1 MTSKIEKAIK
11 RTVSALKEES
21 TSNYIGLKL
30 NIRQAVDYL
39 QVAMFPSY
47 IGQNFAAC
55 QLCKDAENCKSKSD
69 EQRRREA
76 LVKASGYLLSSFSSF
91 VSKEEAENDTE
102 ALINKLP
109 EITAILKTDIQAAFE
124 GDPAATS
131 LDEVILSYPAFF
143 AISVYRIA
151 HELYL
156 MKLPVIPRMMTEYA
170 HEITGI
176 DIHPGAVIG
185 KYFFIDHGTGVVI
198 GETTTVGEHVKL
210 YQHVTLGARSFETL
224 PDGLLVKGIKRHPDI
239 GNNVIIY
246 AGATV
251 LGGDTR
257 IGNNCTI
264 GSNVWITHSIRD
276 NQTVIK

>member
-1 MTSKIEKAIK
+1 MTSRIEEAIK
-11 RTVSALKEES
+11 RTVNSLKENS
-21 TSNYIGLKL
+21 TANYIGLKVNL
-30 NIRQAVDYL
+30 RQAVECL

-47 IGQNFAAC
+47 IGQDFSVC
-55 QLCKDAENCKSKSD
+55 KVCKDAESCKSRSD
-69 EQRRREA
+69 EQRRTLA
-76 LVKASGYLLSSFSSF
+76 LLKASEYLISTFSSF
-91 VSKEEAENDTE
+91 VSKEEAEKDTVE
-102 ALINKLP
+102 LINKLP
-109 EITAILKTDIQAAFE
+109 AITTILKTDIQAAYE

-156 MKLPVIPRMMTEYA
+156 MNLPVIPRMMTEYA

-176 DIHPGAVIG
+176 DIHPGATIG

-210 YQHVTLGARSFETL
+210 YQHVTLGAKSFETQ
-224 PDGLLVKGIKRHPDI
+224 PDGSLVKGIKRHPDI

-251 LGGDTR
+251 LGGDTK

-264 GSNVWITHSIRD
+264 GSNVWITHSIND
-276 NQTVIK
+276 NQTVAK

>member
-1 MTSKIEKAIK
+1 MTSKIEEAIK
-11 RTVSALKEES
+11 STVNALREES

-30 NIRQAVDYL
+30 NLRQAVDYL

-47 IGQNFAAC
+47 IGQNFSAC
-55 QLCKDAENCKSKSD
+55 KLCKDAENCKSRSD
-69 EQRRREA
+69 EQRRTEA
-76 LVKASGYLLSSFSSF
+76 LIKASNYLISSFSSF
-91 VSKEEAENDTE
+91 VSKEEAENNTE
-102 ALINKLP
+102 ALIKKLP
-109 EITAILKTDIQAAFE
+109 EITDILKTDIQAAYE

-156 MKLPVIPRMMTEYA
+156 MNLPVIPRMMTEYA

-176 DIHPGAVIG
+176 DIHPGATIG
-185 KYFFIDHGTGVVI
+185 RYFFIDHGTGVVI
-198 GETTTVGEHVKL
+198 GETTTIGEHVKL

-224 PDGLLVKGIKRHPDI
+224 PDGSLVKGIKRHPDI

-251 LGGDTR
+251 LGGDTK
-257 IGNNCTI
+257 IGNNCII
-264 GSNVWITHSIRD
+264 GSNVWITHSIKD